1 MMEKGE
7 AKNKRRFELENKFSF
22 TSEKLNEAEK
32 FFSRKEITFRHKENP
47 SFTFIDLFAGI
58 GGFRLSMQANG
69 GECVFSSEL
78 KDYAIKVY
86 KGYFG
91 NETISGDITQIPAAE
106 IPDFDFLLAGFPCQP
121 FSSAGQRLGCADT
134 RGTLF
139 FEIERILKYKNG
151 FLAYNSPIQK

>member
-1 MMEKGE
+1 MSKTV
-7 AKNKRRFELENKFSF
+7 KY
-22 TSEKLNEAEK
+22 
-32 FFSRKEITFRHKENP
+32 
-47 SFTFIDLFAGI
+47 IDLFAGM
-58 GGFRLSMQANG
+58 GGIRLGFSNG
-69 GECVFSSEL
+69 LKNCGISSECVFSSEL

-121 FSSAGQRLGCADT
+121 FSSAGQRLGFADT